1 MRVVGLFSGIGG
13 LELPFKDRGSVTEL
27 LCDVWEPSQKVL
39 KAHFPGVQVKD
50 DIAKL
55 RTLPKGVNV
64 VTAGFPCTDLSQA
77 GRSLGFAERHRDS
90 SHTCFDF

>member
-50 DIAKL
+50 DIAKWTKVARERNIQL
-55 RTLPKGVNV
+55 
-64 VTAGFPCTDLSQA
+64 TD
-77 GRSLGFAERHRDS
+77 
-90 SHTCFDF
+90 